1 MVFQLPWFLR
11 LLFFRGV
18 GLVSLS
24 FPPSP
29 AEHRSPYSI
38 SEALPDPW
46 GAELG
51 GGDCVSMVALGSCRL
66 HSEGVTP
73 SPVSLQPPR

>member
-1 MVFQLPWFLR
+1 MVLRLPWFLR
-11 LLFFRGV
+11 LLFSRGA
-18 GLVSLS
+18 GLASLS

-29 AEHRSPYSI
+29 AEHCSPCSI

-51 GGDCVSMVALGSCRL
+51 GGDCV
-66 HSEGVTP
+66 
-73 SPVSLQPPR
+73 